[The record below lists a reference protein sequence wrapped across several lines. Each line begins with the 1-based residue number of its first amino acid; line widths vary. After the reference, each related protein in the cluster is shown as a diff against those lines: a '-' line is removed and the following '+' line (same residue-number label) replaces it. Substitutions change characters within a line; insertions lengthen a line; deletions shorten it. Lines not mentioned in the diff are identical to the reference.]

1 MSAIK
6 RIVVAIDFSKLSRL
20 ALDYA
25 IDLAGDVGAR
35 IHVLYVVEPLEFSG
49 IDVFGGAPVA
59 TQSIVEE
66 HLRPAKAEMETLR
79 AKRLSGLAGAKAT
92 VELGRPADV
101 ICETGGKGRSNL
113 IVIGTHGR
121 SGLAH
126 LVMGSVAERVARHA
140 QCPVLIV
147 PTGESRTK
155 R

>member
-1 MSAIK
+1 MSA
-6 RIVVAIDFSKLSRL
+6 
-20 ALDYA
+20 
-25 IDLAGDVGAR
+25 
-35 IHVLYVVEPLEFSG
+35 
-49 IDVFGGAPVA
+49 
-59 TQSIVEE
+59 
-66 HLRPAKAEMETLR
+66 LR
-79 AKRLSGLAGAKAT
+79 ARLDAAQARLGELYASAKQRTLAGAKAT

>member
-1 MSAIK
+1 MAAIK

-25 IDLAGDVGAR
+25 VELARDVGAR
-35 IHVLYVVEPLEFSG
+35 LHVVYVVEPIEFSG
-49 IDVFGGAPVA
+49 VDVFGGAPLA

-66 HLRPAKAEMETLR
+66 HLRQAKQEMETLR
-79 AKRLSGLAGAKAT
+79 AKRLAGLASAKAT

-101 ICETGGKGRSNL
+101 ICEIGGAGRSNL

-126 LVMGSVAERVARHA
+126 LVMGSVAERVVRHA
-140 QCPVLIV
+140 LCPVLVV
-147 PTGESRTK
+147 PTGESRK
-155 R
+155 KK